1 MKKAL
6 IISNMLFASISTFG
20 ASAMS
25 LSLDEQSHDGRTQLT
40 QAIRNCEESRI
51 LELTLSQDKIIN
63 QLDRNGETPL
73 TFAIKMAV
81 ETSLAQKELESLCDT
96 LILLGA
102 NLDQPNKLGETPW
115 ALAKKL
121 PTQDLYNFFITSQK
135 PTLSDIEY
143 ISNDDFEEICSDAL
157 KINEQI
163 RKEMNINEEMNTKEQ
178 TRANEEAFTFI
189 GFMRNIA
196 QWFTDKLGW

>member
-25 LSLDEQSHDGRTQLT
+25 SPLDRQSYDGRSQLT
-40 QAIRNCEESRI
+40 QAIYNREELRI
-51 LELTLSQDKIIN
+51 LELAVSEDKIFN
-63 QLDRNGETPL
+63 QLDKNGETPL

-81 ETSLAQKELESLCDT
+81 ETSLAQKELESLCET
-96 LILLGA
+96 LLTSGA

-135 PTLSDIEY
+135 SPLFDMEY
-143 ISNDDFEEICSDAL
+143 ISNDDLEEMCNDAL
-157 KINEQI
+157 RINEQI
-163 RKEMNINEEMNTKEQ
+163 REELNMNEQ
-178 TRANEEAFTFI
+178 TKANEKAFTFM
-189 GFMRNIA
+189 GFMRNIT
-196 QWFTDKLGW
+196 QWFVDKLGW